1 MSDHKP
7 ASRHTAE
14 VNAALGR
21 ELPFDDTQDFED
33 SHRGFIASLPNGG
46 VIKDDDGN
54 VVWDFND
61 KAQAQ
66 EGTDAP
72 DTVNPSLWRMV
83 QLLGI
88 GGLFEVTEGIYQVRG
103 ADLSNI
109 TFIEVPDGVVV
120 MDPCLSAEPARFGL
134 DLYREHR
141 GDRPVVGVIY
151 THSHTDHYGGVRGI
165 VDEADVV
172 AGKVQIVA
180 PEGFVKATLDEFVI
194 GGNACSRR
202 TSLQYGSLVKGG
214 PTGTM
219 TAGLGLGTST
229 GWTTLIQPTVDITET
244 GQKLN
249 IGGLEFEFQLA
260 PDSEA
265 PSEMFFYIEQYRAFC
280 PAEDAT
286 HTQHNLYTL
295 RGAKIRDA
303 LAWSKHIKDAR
314 LRYADK
320 TDVMFA
326 PHHWPVWGKEA
337 VVKQLKL
344 TQAMYKHLHD
354 QTMHAANAGYTMLEA
369 AEQIQLP
376 TSLAHEWTTR
386 GYYGTT
392 SHNVKSIWAFYLGW
406 YSGNP
411 AQLWELPP
419 EPAASRYVEFMGGA
433 DAVLE
438 KAQRTFDE
446 GDYRWTAQ
454 VVNHVVF
461 DDPTN
466 ERAKALLADTY
477 EQLGYQAE
485 AGTWRGWFV
494 SGAKELR
501 EGVQDLPT
509 VDLQSADTINAMP
522 VDMFLDYL
530 AIRLNAEKADGNDLT
545 VNLKVTD
552 PEVEYAVVVEH
563 ATLDYEPG
571 NLPDAD
577 ATVTLDRPAL
587 SDLMTGT
594 STIAQM
600 VDDGRVTVD
609 GDSGAVER
617 LAGMLDEFE
626 FWFNIV
632 TP

>member
-33 SHRGFIASLPNGG
+33 SHRGFIAPLPNGG

-165 VDEADVV
+165 VDEVDVV

-326 PHHWPVWGKEA
+326 PHHWPSWGKDA

-369 AEQIQLP
+369 AERIQLP
-376 TSLAHEWTTR
+376 TSLAHEWITR